1 MPNQNGVV
9 ASFSNSRHHNSA
21 AINNDDNDDDET
33 TTTTTTTT
41 NTTRNSS
48 MINRTNAQSHEH
60 CLNDS
65 ELRHQ
70 AGKCFECDSNSS

>member
-21 AINNDDNDDDET
+21 AINNDDNDDET

-41 NTTRNSS
+41 NTTKNSS
-48 MINRTNAQSHEH
+48 MINRTNSQSHEH